1 MTTRLEARVEA
12 GHRIRLAGELDIS
25 TVPELEQ
32 SLDGLAD
39 DPYDPLVLELTDL
52 TFIDSTGLR
61 AILRLARSHAD
72 RGRLVLRA
80 PTPRV
85 LEVLT
90 ICGVLGG
97 PSNLELEREEEGAV

>member
-1 MTTRLEARVEA
+1 MTTRLEVRVEA

-25 TVPELEQ
+25 TVPVLEQ
-32 SLDGLAD
+32 SLDGLVD
-39 DPYDPLVLELTDL
+39 DPLILELTDL
-52 TFIDSTGLR
+52 TFLDSTGLR
-61 AILRLARSHAD
+61 AILRLARTHAD

-97 PSNLELEREEEGAV
+97 PSNLELEADEEGAA

>member
-25 TVPELEQ
+25 TVPVLEQ
-32 SLDGLAD
+32 SVDGLVD
-39 DPYDPLVLELTDL
+39 DPLILELTDL
-52 TFIDSTGLR
+52 TFLDSTGLR

-97 PSNLELEREEEGAV
+97 PLNLELERKAEAAG